1 MHTSAAISRSRSLPI
16 SLAGDSDAIQSQT
29 NNEPSKFRKYL
40 TIKSDRARAFPRIA
54 SHRIETRNSN
64 NETKINLENCNCRWV
79 FGARALPKR
88 IRSKK
93 NESVGYM
100 YIYTYRRKTTH
111 ISRLQARGSKYIC
124 HTNIHIYIYT

>member
-40 TIKSDRARAFPRIA
+40 TIKSDRARAFPRI
-54 SHRIETRNSN
+54 ETRNSN

-93 NESVGYM
+93 
-100 YIYTYRRKTTH
+100 R
-111 ISRLQARGSKYIC
+111 ISRLYV
-124 HTNIHIYIYT
+124 HIYI